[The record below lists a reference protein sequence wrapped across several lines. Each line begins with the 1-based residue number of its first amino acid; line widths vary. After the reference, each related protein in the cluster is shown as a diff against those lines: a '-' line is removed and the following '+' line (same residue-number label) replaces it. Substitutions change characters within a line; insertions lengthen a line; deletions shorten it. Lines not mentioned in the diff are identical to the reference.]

1 MANLFSPPRKVDCDL
16 PIGENA
22 NLIMSEWVYAAGRAG
37 WTKDDMRKALQAAKS
52 SDYTNLCDV
61 LMEHSN
67 GDS

>member
-37 WTKDDMRKALQAAKS
+37 
-52 SDYTNLCDV
+52 
-61 LMEHSN
+61 
-67 GDS
+67 